1 MEKKRIKC
9 WEWKVQISDCRYRPL
24 DQTFDRY
31 CGQKFRTGQ
40 TERDYHIHKQ
50 SGWTDEKIRTFRKH
64 IRRQNI
70 CIRTGIQFYS
80 NSIERARLN
89 KYVRDILI
97 LIAKQYPQKQAENLL
112 VGLKVPF
119 WFPENYNGNGFFL
132 SEEEIF
138 KEYEVITNRKAEI
151 HGHRSSG
158 YKRWRNQIQREV
170 LTNLNLI

>member
-1 MEKKRIKC
+1 MCIR
-9 WEWKVQISDCRYRPL
+9 
-24 DQTFDRY
+24 DR
-31 CGQKFRTGQ
+31 

-112 VGLKVPF
+112 VGLKVPC
-119 WFPENYNGNGFFL
+119 WFTENYNGNGFFL